1 MSLGVEKIENVA
13 ESLKK
18 LIIAGKKISA
28 DKKIGIED
36 LGVLVALAADAPK
49 IIESF
54 SALGEAFA
62 EVKDIDVA
70 EAIQL
75 IQAISKK
82 IKEIEVA

>member
-1 MSLGVEKIENVA
+1 MSLGVEKIEAVA

-18 LIIAGKKISA
+18 LAIAGKKISE
-28 DKKIGIED
+28 DKKIGLED
-36 LGVLVALAADAPK
+36 LGVIVALASDAPK

-75 IQAISKK
+75 IQIISKK

>member
-1 MSLGVEKIENVA
+1 MSLGVEKIEAVA

-18 LIIAGKKISA
+18 LVIAGKKISE
-28 DKKIGIED
+28 DKKVGLED
-36 LGVLVALAADAPK
+36 LGVIVALASEAPK

-75 IQAISKK
+75 IQIISKK

>member
-1 MSLGVEKIENVA
+1 MQLGVEKIEAVA

-18 LIIAGKKISA
+18 LVIAGKKISA

-36 LGVLVALAADAPK
+36 LGVIVGLASDAPK

-54 SALGEAFA
+54 SDLGEAFA

-70 EAIQL
+70 EAIVL